1 MLFLRVGKTF
11 LQSFARLGRIL
22 TGTVLR
28 PAPHINPKGAKT
40 YMLSTLKLLFALL
53 GGEGFSQ
60 VLLLILKSL
69 FS

>member
-1 MLFLRVGKTF
+1 
-11 LQSFARLGRIL
+11 
-22 TGTVLR
+22 
-28 PAPHINPKGAKT
+28 
-40 YMLSTLKLLFALL
+40 MLSTLKLLFALL